1 MPWYKTGTVNVTLNS
16 NAVTGVGTAFIANC
30 RVGDAFRGPDGRWY
44 EVTNASSNTSL
55 SISPAYL
62 GPTAS
67 GGSYALAPMQGYV
80 KDSADA
86 LRDIVNTYGSQLAA
100 LKTTGNYD
108 ILPVSKGGT
117 GGENITDAQ
126 IGLGLVPQTSTS
138 DSTVGRLM
146 LNGAHGW
153 GSAVTL
159 PVMPTLLAHLPS
171 GLYRGVGGTTVGA
184 PFSTA
189 TGFMAFAKRYSTTDT
204 FYTIFAASVGRIFE
218 GWYTTGAGSIDWFEV
233 FTTKN
238 SVGAVSQ
245 TGGIPTGALLQR
257 GTTTT
262 GTFSKYA
269 CGTLI
274 CSGWSTTAVTT
285 TTSAG
290 GVFIASATSSF
301 TYPHAFSSPP
311 VCSDASR
318 FQMSGGPAAGSSRGW
333 GSVGAVS
340 ASSVTLVVYGHASN
354 SAMYPGY
361 LAHGRWYE

>member
-1 MPWYKTGTVNVTLNS
+1 MPWYKTGTVFVALNS
-16 NAVTGVGTAFIANC
+16 NAVTGSGTAFIVNC

-44 EVTNASSNTSL
+44 EVTNVVSNTAI
-55 SISPAYL
+55 SIDPPYIGA
-62 GPTAS
+62 TAS

-86 LRDIVNTYGSQLAA
+86 LRAIVTTYGAQLAA

-108 ILPVSKGGT
+108 ILPITKGGT
-117 GGENITDAQ
+117 GGTTQAEAQ
-126 IGLGLVPQTSTS
+126 TALGLTPQTSTS
-138 DSTVGRLM
+138 DSTAGRLM

-153 GSAVTL
+153 GSALTL
-159 PVMPTLLAHLPS
+159 PVMPTLLTHLPS
-171 GLYRGVGGTTVGA
+171 GLYRGVGGTTVGS

-189 TGFMAFAKRYSTTDT
+189 SGFMAFAKRYSTNDT

-218 GWYTTGAGSIDWFEV
+218 GWYTTGASSIDWFEI

-238 SVGAVSQ
+238 AVGAVSQ

-274 CSGWSTTAVTT
+274 CSGWSTTA
-285 TTSAG
+285 
-290 GVFIASATSSF
+290 ATSSSAAGSLFIGSGF
-301 TYPHAFSSPP
+301 TNFTFPHAFSSPP
-311 VCSDASR
+311 ACSDASR
-318 FQMSGGPAAGSSRGW
+318 FQISGGSGAGAGRGW
-333 GSVGAVS
+333 GTIGVVTPTTVS
-340 ASSVTLVVYGHASN
+340 HIVYGHASN
-354 SAMYPGY
+354 SSMYPGY
-361 LAHGRWYE
+361 VAHGRWYE